1 MKRKISLLIVLLIA
15 GVTMATSKAAPSE
28 LADTAVELCSV
39 SCSVEVGGIT
49 YTVRAGNIFTSCET
63 ATVRCASKLAD
74 VVAALQ

>member
-28 LADTAVELCSV
+28 LVDTGVELCSV

-49 YTVRAGNIFTSCET
+49 YTV
-63 ATVRCASKLAD
+63 
-74 VVAALQ
+74 